1 MYKCDHCPYK
11 TSVKCNFLRH
21 LKRKRTCLPSNYNV
35 VHCYEKVVPSGNDDR
50 VLPDYKVVPFNDK
63 VVRLET
69 SNILGNFTCHKC
81 CKELSSK
88 QSLNLHILKCN
99 GLSKL
104 QCETCHKFFS
114 NKNTK
119 YKHKRSVNCTPHPSI
134 QLHNG
139 NENEHVLSSDV
150 NEGSINNTKDEQRS
164 KIFNNHGH
172 ITNNNNCTN
181 NNNFTTNNNT
191 YNITLNSFGSED
203 VWKIMQDKDIS
214 ERIKWNLLNESKYA
228 IARAVPEVFFNDK
241 YPENKTIKK
250 LVKNDG
256 MVEVHTGDNQWE
268 TRLTKDTIGVI
279 GGKIN
284 AILEYIVQNSSFN
297 ERDKR
302 KLFKF
307 GEYSSY
313 FEFLDVIGD
322 IEDKVGKEYDDPPEN
337 EKKRFQRELG
347 KLIGDI
353 IYKESM
359 KII

>member
-11 TSVKCNFLRH
+11 TSVKCNFFRH
-21 LKRKRTCLPSNYNV
+21 LNRKN
-35 VHCYEKVVPSGNDDR
+35 
-50 VLPDYKVVPFNDK
+50 
-63 VVRLET
+63 
-69 SNILGNFTCHKC
+69 TCHKVGTNVDAVGTNVDAAGTNVDAVGTNVDAAGTNVDALGTNVDALGTKC
-81 CKELSSK
+81 SKCYKYFKTKKGLLKHNDRCK
-88 QSLNLHILKCN
+88 
-99 GLSKL
+99 GVPKL
-104 QCETCHKFFS
+104 QCEICLKWFASSSSKSHHK
-114 NKNTK
+114 K
-119 YKHKRSVNCTPHPSI
+119 SVLCFYPKASFQTQLDKPS
-134 QLHNG
+134 
-139 NENEHVLSSDV
+139 
-150 NEGSINNTKDEQRS
+150 
-164 KIFNNHGH
+164 
-172 ITNNNNCTN
+172 ITNNTINMNAQTIN
-181 NNNFTTNNNT
+181 NNNQCIDITNHNNHNNHNNNT
-191 YNITLNSFGSED
+191 YNINLNSFGSED

-322 IEDKVGKEYDDPPEN
+322 IEDKVGKEYNEPPEN

>member
-1 MYKCDHCPYK
+1 MY
-11 TSVKCNFLRH
+11 TSTRNLKEESEQFICIKCNRH
-21 LKRKRTCLPSNYNV
+21 
-35 VHCYEKVVPSGNDDR
+35 
-50 VLPDYKVVPFNDK
+50 
-63 VVRLET
+63 
-69 SNILGNFTCHKC
+69 
-81 CKELSSK
+81 LSSK
-88 QSLNLHILKCN
+88 QKLQTHMSGCN
-99 GLSKL
+99 GMSKF
-104 QCETCHKFFS
+104 QCETCHKVFPCRQS
-114 NKNTK
+114 RW
-119 YKHKRSVNCTPHPSI
+119 KHKKNVTCSPPPSPETTEVFETRVSSSTIDNSNHHNIVNS
-134 QLHNG
+134 N
-139 NENEHVLSSDV
+139 V
-150 NEGSINNTKDEQRS
+150 NN
-164 KIFNNHGH
+164 
-172 ITNNNNCTN
+172 
-181 NNNFTTNNNT
+181 NNNT
-191 YNITLNSFGSED
+191 YNFNLNSFGSED

-268 TRLTKDTIGVI
+268 TRLTKNTIGVI
-279 GGKIN
+279 GSKIN
-284 AILEYIVQNSSFN
+284 AILEYIVQNSRFS

-302 KLFKF
+302 KLSRF

-313 FEFLDVIGD
+313 FEFLDVIGE

-353 IYKESM
+353 IYKESI

>member
-1 MYKCDHCPYK
+1 MYKCDHCSYK
-11 TSVKCNFLRH
+11 TSVKCNYYRHINRKRKCYLIQPNVIPIQPNVIPIQPNVIPIQPNVIPVQPNVIPIQPNVNDEYLYTSNRVLKEDSKQFICIKCNRH
-21 LKRKRTCLPSNYNV
+21 L
-35 VHCYEKVVPSGNDDR
+35 SG
-50 VLPDYKVVPFNDK
+50 
-63 VVRLET
+63 
-69 SNILGNFTCHKC
+69 
-81 CKELSSK
+81 K
-88 QSLNLHILKCN
+88 QKLQSHESICN
-99 GLSKL
+99 GMSKL
-104 QCETCHKFFS
+104 QCDTCHKLFPCRQS
-114 NKNTK
+114 KW
-119 YKHKRSVNCTPHPSI
+119 KHKKKVTCYPPPPPPPTE
-134 QLHNG
+134 L
-139 NENEHVLSSDV
+139 NERHASSSTIDNSNNYNISTKNNV
-150 NEGSINNTKDEQRS
+150 INYN
-164 KIFNNHGH
+164 
-172 ITNNNNCTN
+172 
-181 NNNFTTNNNT
+181 NNNT
-191 YNITLNSFGSED
+191 YNINLNTFGSED

-214 ERIKWNLLNESKYA
+214 ERMKWNLLNESKYT

-268 TRLTKDTIGVI
+268 TRLTKDTISVI
-279 GGKIN
+279 GSKIN

-297 ERDKR
+297 ERDRR
-302 KLFKF
+302 KLSKF

-322 IEDKVGKEYDDPPEN
+322 IEDKVGKEYDDPPEK